1 MKMMILYDA
10 EKKGKF
16 IDSQYGNIPWPEY
29 LEKESKRIGKQPN
42 RIVEIKGGCLYVNR
56 VAG

>member
-1 MKMMILYDA
+1 MIILYGP

-16 IDSQYGNIPWPEY
+16 IDSQYGNIPWSDY
-29 LEKESKRIGKQPN
+29 LEKEAKRIGSQPN
-42 RIVEIKGGCLYVNR
+42 RIVEVKNGCLYVNR